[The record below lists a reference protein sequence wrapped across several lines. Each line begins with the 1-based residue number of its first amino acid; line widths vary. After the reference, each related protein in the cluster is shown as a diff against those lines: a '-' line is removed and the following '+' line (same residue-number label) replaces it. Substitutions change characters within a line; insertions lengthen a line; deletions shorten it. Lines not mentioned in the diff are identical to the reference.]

1 MSDPIEID
9 ELPVELADEV
19 LVKEFER
26 RERARQ
32 VVVPTDD
39 SKVKQKL
46 RELEHPIC
54 LFGEGPMERRERLR
68 FVLSELPDVQL
79 IEDQMSEDEGSVSHD
94 LLYIPTEESE
104 QEEEFY
110 TEGTKQLLEAR
121 RTIAYYSL
129 PRARARIN
137 RQKEMHEVALLT
149 IKNHRAQLNQ
159 HLQKTMIYASQTA
172 DTRPVSICGFSPNSE
187 MLVTG
192 SWSGLCSL
200 WQVPGCQKTLTLKG
214 HGDRVT
220 GVAFHPEA
228 TLSLDPSVANL
239 ATGSADKKI
248 HLWALDKELPI
259 ATLAG
264 HTMRICRVRYHPS
277 GRYLGST
284 SFDTTWRLWDMNT
297 TQEILLQEGHSK
309 EVFGLAFQ
317 CDGSLVATGG
327 YDGVGKVWD
336 LRTGRSIMDL
346 QGHIKEI
353 YGLDFAPNGY
363 QIATG
368 SGDHTIRIFD
378 LRVMKSLVSIPAH
391 QSLISEVRFFQGTDL
406 VGYPTLNGWLPGS
419 TSDRRDTSAH
429 TNIDTSMDMNVD
441 AGHSGRQRVPL
452 SNTFLTSSSYDGT
465 IKVWSMD
472 DWQLQKTL
480 SDHDGRVMGLDV
492 SNDGQ
497 YLASCGFDK
506 TFKLWSAQ

>member
-79 IEDQMSEDEGSVSHD
+79 IEDQMSEDEGS
-94 LLYIPTEESE
+94 
-104 QEEEFY
+104 
-110 TEGTKQLLEAR
+110 
-121 RTIAYYSL
+121 
-129 PRARARIN
+129 
-137 RQKEMHEVALLT
+137 
-149 IKNHRAQLNQ
+149 
-159 HLQKTMIYASQTA
+159 KTMIYASQTA

-492 SNDGQ
+492 SNEPLDYSNKVQESLHAEMNKGVVVFGILDKELQ
-497 YLASCGFDK
+497 TLLVLLSYKNSKADLFIIPPEEFGILRGYLNFGNIETVWKEVD
-506 TFKLWSAQ
+506 LNQMIPNEDNDI